1 MTPRRAPPCPNLDFA
16 GGLRRPSVLGWLLLG
31 LGLVASAGVL
41 HEYDVLETRV
51 ADETRAL
58 ARVQRHAGAGRVA
71 PARLPAPVAEAELKP
86 ALAVAHVLNRDG
98 LALLSALEQA
108 ADDPGVALLEVDQDG
123 TRGLLKLAGE
133 ARSLPEA
140 FAFVERLAACGLRD
154 ARLSGYEFRQEGP
167 VQVLRFHIQ
176 ARWEASR

>member
-16 GGLRRPSVLGWLLLG
+16 GGLRRPSGLGWLLLG
-31 LGLVASAGVL
+31 FGLVAVAGVL

-51 ADETRAL
+51 ADAARAL
-58 ARVQRHAGAGRVA
+58 ARVQRQAEAGKAL
-71 PARLPAPVAEAELKP
+71 PARPPAPVAEAELKP
-86 ALAVAHVLNRDG
+86 ALAVARALDRDV
-98 LALLSALEQA
+98 LALLAALEQA

-140 FAFVERLAACGLRD
+140 FAFVARLAAGGLRD
-154 ARLSGYEFRQEGP
+154 ARLTGYEFRQEGP
-167 VQVLRFHIQ
+167 VQVLRFTVQ
-176 ARWEASR
+176 ARWEAPR